1 VRAKDAAAAYL
12 IFLFFGNRQEI
23 ARSSEA
29 AAESLGVLLDTC
41 ALKAPQLLKDE
52 VAVLLLVRLL
62 LHTLTYAVLTY
73 DV

>member
-1 VRAKDAAAAYL
+1 
-12 IFLFFGNRQEI
+12 
-23 ARSSEA
+23 
-29 AAESLGVLLDTC
+29 VLLDTC

-73 DV
+73 VV